1 MQTFGFLS
9 VPLIIFLVV
18 VAPLWIFFHYVTKWK
33 EAKGLSREEE
43 QMLEEIWASAQKM
56 ESRINSLETILDA
69 QAPEWRKRV

>member
-1 MQTFGFLS
+1 MGEVIGVLLVTIVL
-9 VPLIIFLVV
+9 PLVV
-18 VAPLWIFFHYVTKWK
+18 VLHYVTKWK

-43 QMLEEIWASAQKM
+43 QMLEEIWESAQKM

>member
-1 MQTFGFLS
+1 MGE
-9 VPLIIFLVV
+9 IIGVLLVTIVLPLVV
-18 VAPLWIFFHYVTKWK
+18 VLHYVTKWK